1 MQKFSK
7 HHAAELQQFFV
18 TVARAIIRD
27 DIEQM
32 QDDSVELAA
41 ADSSPW
47 LTTLDEY
54 SGFPQ
59 RLDRDL
65 EPRAQA
71 LLSVAPRSD
80 EALII
85 SAANSGHSPRPAPTY
100 ETIPAADPG
109 LTSVH
114 QESVMAEINSA
125 QADADAVEAIEV
137 APTAEDPIKGMPAD
151 PELDTVPDVHSEPE
165 SDAQSTLAVVD
176 AAIADALLAEP
187 LQADDL
193 DNNANDA
200 ASGGSVS
207 PLLADDPTPA
217 PLDEVAGAGAVDA
230 SASSDFDADSDTSQR
245 DYEEIVLAACD
256 LAESNAEAEPI
267 GTNASDA
274 GNAEPL
280 SHFWS
285 ASGADPDSTAV
296 DENAELL
303 CSVEFDDS
311 DDGTVLPAS
320 DHLPTAITS
329 DDASIA
335 ELAADAEAD
344 LCAATS
350 LAAAALAAHFADD
363 PVRVSTL
370 SEPIAPSVAS
380 EEWSAELTEAAS
392 VTAVDP
398 TDSLQ
403 LSSSTD
409 DSIATHN
416 QESTDTPVA
425 DAETPD
431 AEIAARASW
440 RSWMEAAPE
449 AEPFLAAAETP
460 ESLPALEIADVA
472 EPETG
477 EASPAVM
484 VDLDASPLSE
494 PIAPSLASEEWSAE
508 LTEAASVTAVDPTDS
523 LQLSSST
530 DDSIATHNQES
541 TDTPALAIADVAEPD
556 TVEFSPAATHIL
568 DASPLSEPI
577 APTPS
582 LASEE
587 WSAESSE
594 VASVTA
600 ADPPE
605 PLEPLSLATAETPES
620 ALALE
625 IEEVAQTDTV
635 EVSTAEMV
643 LLGASPLS
651 EPIKPPFASEEGSAE
666 LSKDL
671 LPVAESSPDAAVQAK
686 PVAAPAFE
694 TSDTHT
700 ATRDTVEQVDSPVV
714 LAPIAPVDPLGV
726 LRSVLADELR
736 AHLSGLYL
744 PQVEAERSLRMA
756 AESRLEQSEVA
767 RQTMERELREQNDAA
782 RHSLELE
789 LREQGEALSVL
800 RSELGYFGDRNTRLE
815 ASVSELTAETRT
827 LRDQARMADAQHQSL
842 RTILAQRERDE
853 QTLRRDN
860 ERLALESQQIE
871 SARLRL
877 QKDVDSLRIDFGRL
891 LEERK
896 SINETIASRDEQ
908 IRALNEK
915 VAQYEQLIT
924 DINDQLAGE
933 SHHAVQLQELLD
945 AERDRHTEM
954 AEHIQ
959 ALEAELDNTQAEL
972 QKAHAELQKAHAE
985 LQKAHAELARA
996 PRSARRSD
1004 DSFLSALP
1012 AAPTAPLVPAEPA
1025 LTVVEPVMAPSA
1037 PSPRVEVPP
1046 ISAEQLE
1053 RERRRLQV
1061 LSRKTSEVPAKLFF
1075 QAIPWDGLVM
1085 PATLRLDAASGS
1097 GDATRDIG
1105 MFAVAAATAQAVSAS
1120 AGYRSP

>member
-1 MQKFSK
+1 VVVQKFSK

-494 PIAPSLASEEWSAE
+494 PIAPS
-508 LTEAASVTAVDPTDS
+508 V
-523 LQLSSST
+523 
-530 DDSIATHNQES
+530 
-541 TDTPALAIADVAEPD
+541 
-556 TVEFSPAATHIL
+556 
-568 DASPLSEPI
+568 
-577 APTPS
+577 
-582 LASEE
+582 ASEE

-954 AEHIQ
+954 AEHIE
-959 ALEAELDNTQAEL
+959 ALEAELDNTQ
-972 QKAHAELQKAHAE
+972 AELQKAHAE

>member
-176 AAIADALLAEP
+176 AAIADALLAVP

-398 TDSLQ
+398 TDPLQ

-409 DSIATHN
+409 DS
-416 QESTDTPVA
+416 S
-425 DAETPD
+425 
-431 AEIAARASW
+431 
-440 RSWMEAAPE
+440 
-449 AEPFLAAAETP
+449 
-460 ESLPALEIADVA
+460 
-472 EPETG
+472 
-477 EASPAVM
+477 
-484 VDLDASPLSE
+484 
-494 PIAPSLASEEWSAE
+494 
-508 LTEAASVTAVDPTDS
+508 
-523 LQLSSST
+523 
-530 DDSIATHNQES
+530 ATHNQES

-556 TVEFSPAATHIL
+556 TVEFSPAATDIL

-985 LQKAHAELARA
+985 LQKAHAELQKAHAELARA

-1025 LTVVEPVMAPSA
+1025 LTVAEPVMAPSA